1 MFYVSLQRYIKWEI
15 VLYLKLLHNN
25 TKKRPGSKLWG
36 CAYLLMMLCLCCKC
50 FPLLFLFC
58 SNALTFSICNCSF
71 ILLHTGETNHIKNIK
86 CAWFEELHVWALQT
100 WALFYHS
107 QHCEV
112 QTILNNHHNQC
123 NLLNQAPVSIWS
135 GIALELEIRGGREG
149 KGGGT
154 THTPC
159 SNQSPLVTLPPHLQA
174 HNVVV
179 QLPAPSYAKSRQNMH
194 DWGNTW
200 GG

>member
-1 MFYVSLQRYIKWEI
+1 MKQFVTPQVLKYNIYIPNMSICPRFKYDRQGYTKESAHIPFRSTCMMFYVSLQRYIKWEI

-100 WALFYHS
+100 WALF
-107 QHCEV
+107 
-112 QTILNNHHNQC
+112 TIHNILKSKQY
-123 NLLNQAPVSIWS
+123 W
-135 GIALELEIRGGREG
+135 
-149 KGGGT
+149 T
-154 THTPC
+154 TIIT
-159 SNQSPLVTLPPHLQA
+159 
-174 HNVVV
+174 NVIC
-179 QLPAPSYAKSRQNMH
+179 
-194 DWGNTW
+194 
-200 GG
+200 